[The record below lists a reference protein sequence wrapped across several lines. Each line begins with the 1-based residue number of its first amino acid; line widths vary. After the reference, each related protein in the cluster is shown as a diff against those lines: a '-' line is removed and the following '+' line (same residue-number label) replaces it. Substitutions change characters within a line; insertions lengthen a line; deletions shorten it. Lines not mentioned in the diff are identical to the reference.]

1 MRNKTSILDKVLQQ
15 IYDANTFDK
24 AKSIFINTVNK
35 SKINQ
40 DNKHKMLSNIQDI
53 ENKYSSEKARLDA
66 IKIYAT
72 NSMFEKKGMSTR
84 SKYRY

>member
-1 MRNKTSILDKVLQQ
+1 MRNKTSILDKVIQQ
-15 IYDANTFDK
+15 IYDADTFDR
-24 AKSIFINTVNK
+24 AKSIFINTVNN
-35 SKINQ
+35 SKINS
-40 DNKHKMLSNIQDI
+40 DDKYKMLSNIQNI

>member
-35 SKINQ
+35 SKINS
-40 DNKHKMLSNIQDI
+40 DDKYKMLSNIQDI
-53 ENKYSSEKARLDA
+53 ESKYSSEKARLDA

-72 NSMFEKKGMSTR
+72 NSMFDKKGMSTR
-84 SKYRY
+84 TKYRY

>member
-15 IYDANTFDK
+15 IYDADTFDK
-24 AKSIFINTVNK
+24 AKNIFANAINS
-35 SKINQ
+35 SKINP
-40 DNKHKMLSNIQDI
+40 NSKRKMLSNIQDI
-53 ENKYSSEKARLDA
+53 ESKYSSEKARLDA

>member
-1 MRNKTSILDKVLQQ
+1 MRNKSSILDKVIQQ
-15 IYDANTFDK
+15 IYDADTFDK
-24 AKSIFINTVNK
+24 AKTIFTNAVNSSRINSD
-35 SKINQ
+35 SKR
-40 DNKHKMLSNIQDI
+40 KMLSNIQDI

-72 NSMFEKKGMSTR
+72 NSMFEKKGMSAK